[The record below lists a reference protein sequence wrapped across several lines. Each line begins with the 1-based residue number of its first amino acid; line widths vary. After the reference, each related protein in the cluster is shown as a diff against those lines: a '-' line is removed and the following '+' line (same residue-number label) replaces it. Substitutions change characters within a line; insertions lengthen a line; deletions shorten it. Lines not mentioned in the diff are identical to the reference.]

1 MYELKAQASDV
12 ILCII
17 VAFFLLWFVGPPS
30 DRLLLA
36 ISSEVVNRES
46 FIIGHL
52 GLSQTEYV
60 DNPSFTKHSQI
71 MMVLRKW
78 RQQHNGHCSVTK
90 FLAYI
95 KNADTEVIFPED
107 VKEIKRVVEGW

>member
-1 MYELKAQASDV
+1 MYELKAYASDV
-12 ILCII
+12 ISCII
-17 VAFFLLWFVGPPS
+17 VSFSLLWFVGPPT

-52 GLSQTEYV
+52 GLSLTEYV

-78 RQQHNGHCSVTK
+78 RLEHNDHCSVTK
-90 FLAYI
+90 FLEYI

-107 VKEIKRVVEGW
+107 VREIKRVIEGW